1 MSLDDALGTGA
12 ANPRNF
18 SVRLLTWFDQHG
30 RHDLPWQHPRS
41 PYFVWLSEVMLQQT
55 QVATVKGYFIRF
67 VARFPSL
74 PELAAAS
81 LDEVL
86 SLWAG
91 LGYYSRARNLHA
103 CAKQCVREHG
113 GTLPADQAKLQ
124 ALPGIGRSTAAAIM
138 TQAFE
143 QKAAILDG
151 NVRRV
156 LARITATREWPGLP
170 HVAQTLWHEAEL
182 RLPNARFADYT
193 QALMDLGATVCTM
206 RAPKCSVCPVAND
219 CQALSLALT
228 ESLPIKRPKKLRPT
242 RFASWLLVCEAK
254 QGRVLLIRRPELG
267 IWGGLYCL
275 PEAADAADFFSQPLP
290 LQNLVLH
297 TPMPEIQHQFTH
309 FTLIATPVN
318 ACAHATEGLGEAGF
332 IWIDRQTMHQF
343 GLPSPVQRLL
353 ERFFQPHLEHSAKR
367 KR

>member
-1 MSLDDALGTGA
+1 MPDANSHT
-12 ANPRNF
+12 F
-18 SVRLLTWFDQHG
+18 SARLLAWFDQHG

-67 VARFPSL
+67 VTRFPTL

-103 CAKQCVREHG
+103 CAKQCVREYG

-124 ALPGIGRSTAAAIM
+124 ALPGIGRSTAAAIWA
-138 TQAFE
+138 QAFE

-170 HVAQTLWHEAEL
+170 QVTQALWLEAEL
-182 RLPNARFADYT
+182 RLPNTRFADYT
-193 QALMDLGATVCTM
+193 QALMDLGATVCTA
-206 RAPKCSVCPVAND
+206 RAPKCSACPVAND
-219 CQALSLALT
+219 CQALLLGLT
-228 ESLPIKRPKKLRPT
+228 ESLPVKRLKKARPT
-242 RFASWLLVCEAK
+242 RFAKWLLVRDAQE
-254 QGRVLLIRRPELG
+254 RVLLIRRPELG

-275 PEAADAADFFSQPLP
+275 PEAADSADFFSQSLP

-297 TPMPEIQHQFTH
+297 TPMPEIRHQFTH
-309 FTLIATPVN
+309 FTLIATPVS
-318 ACAHATEGLGEAGF
+318 AYAHATEGLGEAGF
-332 IWIDRQTMHQF
+332 IWVDRQTMRQF
-343 GLPSPVQRLL
+343 GLPSPVRRLL
-353 ERFFQPHLEHSAKR
+353 EQFFQTNVEHR
-367 KR
+367 NPCTE